1 MTDASSSSP
10 RVEIAGSSRHLDPT
24 WEQVGPADPNAPATL
39 TVYVRDPAP
48 DAHPEGATISRE
60 EYQKAHRARDADI
73 QAVLDFAATYGL
85 AVGDINRERRSVQV
99 SGTIATLGQAFGV
112 QVALYRHPVGGVFR
126 GRSGPLTVP
135 GELAPII
142 TGVFGLDNRMAA
154 RAQFRPA
161 SSPKVQYTPPQVAQ
175 AYNFPT
181 NATGAGECVA
191 IIELGGG
198 FRVADITAFFGSIG
212 LKAPTVVAVSVDGG
226 TNSPSTA
233 DTADGEVMLD
243 IEVVGGLAPGAR
255 IAVYFAPNTEQGFV
269 DAITTATNDTTNKP
283 SVISISWGGPESSWT
298 QQATQ
303 QIEQAFTAA
312 TTMGVTVT
320 AASGDNGSTDGQND
334 GAQHADFPASAP
346 HALGCGGTALQATGG
361 QITSETVWNS
371 GAGGGATGGGI
382 SDLWPVPSYQQ
393 GITLPPSVN
402 DGKTRRGV
410 PDVSGDADPATGW
423 TVRVDGQTI
432 PIGGTSAV
440 APMWAGLIALY
451 NQALGQP
458 VGYLHPKLYAPAAAA
473 TFFDITQGNN
483 GAYSAGP
490 GWDACTGLGSP
501 NGAAL
506 LAVLQGTT
514 GGGGGGGTGGGGG
527 GGTGGGGGGGTGGGG
542 GGGTGGGG
550 GGGGGTGGG
559 GGGTGGG
566 GGGGGKGGP
575 GGGKHH
581 KKHHHDAEGGE
592 SEDDTDDSPDEA
604 YQ

>member
-1 MTDASSSSP
+1 MTDASSSTP
-10 RVEIAGSSRHLDPT
+10 RVEIAGSSRHLDPS
-24 WEQVGPADPNAPATL
+24 WEQVGPADPNVPATL

-48 DAHPEGATISRE
+48 DADPDGTTMTRE
-60 EYQKAHRARDADI
+60 EYQRAHRADEGDI
-73 QAVLDFAATYGL
+73 QAVLDFAAAYGL
-85 AVGDINRERRSVQV
+85 AIGEISRERRSVQV
-99 SGTIATLGQAFGV
+99 SGTLDGLAQAFGA

-135 GELAPII
+135 VDLAPVI
-142 TGVFGLDNRMAA
+142 TGVFGLDDRMAA

-161 SSPKVQYTPPQVAQ
+161 ASPKVQYTPPQIAQ
-175 AYNFPT
+175 AYKFPT
-181 NATGAGECVA
+181 NVTGAGECVA

-198 FRVADITAFFGSIG
+198 YRVADIAAFFSSIG
-212 LKAPTVVAVSVDGG
+212 LKAPSVVAVSVDGG

-233 DTADGEVMLD
+233 SSADGEVMLD

-283 SVISISWGGPESSWT
+283 SVISISWGGPEGSWT

-303 QIEQAFTAA
+303 QMEQAFIAA
-312 TTMGVTVT
+312 TTVGVTVT
-320 AASGDNGSTDGQND
+320 AAAGDNGSTDGQTD
-334 GAQHADFPASAP
+334 GTQHADFPASAP
-346 HALGCGGTALQATGG
+346 HALGCGGTALEATGG

-371 GAGGGATGGGI
+371 GAGGGSTGGGI

-393 GITLPPSVN
+393 GITLPPSAN

-410 PDVSGDADPATGW
+410 PDVAGDADPATGW

-440 APMWAGLIALY
+440 APMWAGLIALL

-458 VGYLHPKLYAPAAAA
+458 VGYLHPKLYAAAAAA

-483 GAYSAGP
+483 GSYRAGP

-501 NGAAL
+501 NGTAL
-506 LAVLQGTT
+506 LAALQAT
-514 GGGGGGGTGGGGG
+514 GGGTGGGGTGGGG
-527 GGTGGGGGGGTGGGG
+527 TGGGGSGGGGTGGAGA
-542 GGGTGGGG
+542 
-550 GGGGGTGGG
+550 
-559 GGGTGGG
+559 
-566 GGGGGKGGP
+566 

-581 KKHHHDAEGGE
+581 KKHHRDAEGREIEKDGDG
-592 SEDDTDDSPDEA
+592 STDDGYE
-604 YQ
+604 